1 MSISTLK
8 SIAKATGFSITT
20 VSRAL
25 GGFNDVNEVSRRL
38 IIEEA
43 IRQGYEPNLQA
54 RALQAKRT
62 QTIGLILPVSGPDFH
77 DPFFSELIAGIGN
90 AISGSLFD
98 LLLISHNPLNSE
110 LEQYRRIVAGRRV
123 DGLILIRTR
132 YNDQRIQYLSQT
144 QMPFV
149 SFGRTST
156 IDKFVCV
163 DLDGIVAQSMMTQ
176 HLIDLGHRRIA
187 FITPPQELM
196 FSHFRLQGFRETM
209 QRNSIPI
216 DELLIVEGDLTDSGG
231 SEMTEKLLQLT
242 SPPSAIMCGN
252 DLMALGAMDVIQR
265 HGLRV
270 GYDIAIGGFD
280 DIPLAQYIHPGLT
293 TIHQSIY
300 QIGQQLAQTLLK
312 MITEDFLDIPPVL
325 IPPKLIIR
333 KSSDPHFEA

>member
-1 MSISTLK
+1 MSIPTLK

-43 IRQGYEPNLQA
+43 IQQGYEPNLQA
-54 RALQAKRT
+54 RALQTRRT

-90 AISGSLFD
+90 IISSSRFD
-98 LLLISHNPLNSE
+98 LLLSSHNPVNGE
-110 LEQYRRIVAGRRV
+110 LEQYRKIVAGRRV

-132 YNDQRIQYLSQT
+132 YSDQRIQYLSQT

-156 IDKFVCV
+156 IDKFVYV

-196 FSHFRLQGFRETM
+196 FSLFRLQGFRETM

-216 DELLIVEGDLTDSGG
+216 DELLIMGGDLTESGG

-280 DIPLAQYIHPGLT
+280 DIPLAQYIHPSLT
-293 TIHQSIY
+293 TIHQPIY
-300 QIGQQLAQTLLK
+300 QIGQQLARTLLK
-312 MITEDFLDIPPVL
+312 MITEDFSGIPPVL
-325 IPPKLIIR
+325 IQPELIIR
-333 KSSDPHFEA
+333 RSSDPHFAG